1 MQDMLGSAYPAFV
14 RSYEK
19 QKVQALRVNTLKASA
34 EEFLEN
40 APFFDKASV
49 RRVPWE
55 HTGAERDDTRILFGG
70 KARRE
75 NFGFVCGARRKDDA
89 DCFVYEERGAF
100 GVQ

>member
-49 RRVPWE
+49 RRNQTVFITAGKWRLE
-55 HTGAERDDTRILFGG
+55 STRFTRRAFTTYRSR
-70 KARRE
+70 AR
-75 NFGFVCGARRKDDA
+75 
-89 DCFVYEERGAF
+89 
-100 GVQ
+100 